1 VRTQRPAAG
10 FTLVEM
16 LVAVAL
22 LAIIAVVSWR
32 GLDHVAQQSARAER
46 ASAETADL
54 LRTLAQLERDLEQR
68 LPDTVLGAR
77 DAAQE
82 LPAALAILAT
92 AAGAP
97 ALEILRASPHSPGR
111 AQRVVYYVA
120 NGALTRSLAPAG
132 AERTAASTVELLPGT
147 QRLTLRTYAA
157 GAWSVP
163 GARVPGRPP
172 PGRATGL
179 EITIEGRE
187 GARYV
192 RVFVL

>member
-1 VRTQRPAAG
+1 MRTRRPARG

-22 LAIIAVVSWR
+22 LAIIGVVSWR
-32 GLDHVAQQSARAER
+32 GLDYVAQQRAH
-46 ASAETADL
+46 AEQAAAEATDL

-68 LPDTVLGAR
+68 LPDTMLEAR

-82 LPAALAILAT
+82 LPAALTLLVT
-92 AAGAP
+92 ANGAP
-97 ALEILRASPHSPGR
+97 ALEILRASPGSPGR
-111 AQRVVYYVA
+111 AQRVVYRVA
-120 NGALTRSLAPAG
+120 DGALM
-132 AERTAASTVELLPGT
+132 RTVISADTAAAASTVALLQGA

-163 GARVPGRPP
+163 GARVSGRP

-179 EITIEGRE
+179 EVSIECLDST
-187 GARYV
+187 RYV
-192 RVFVL
+192 RVFAL

>member
-1 VRTQRPAAG
+1 MRARRPAAG

-32 GLDHVAQQSARAER
+32 GLDHVAQQRAHAEQ
-46 ASAETADL
+46 ASAETTDL

-68 LPDTVLGAR
+68 LPDTVLCAG
-77 DAAQE
+77 DPAQE
-82 LPAALAILAT
+82 LPASLAILAT
-92 AAGAP
+92 AGGAP
-97 ALEILRASPHSPGR
+97 ALEILRASPGSPGR

-120 NGALTRSLAPAG
+120 SGALVRSLAPAD
-132 AERTAASTVELLPGT
+132 AARPSASTVELLPGT
-147 QRLTLRTYAA
+147 QRLSLRTYAA
-157 GAWSVP
+157 GAWSAP
-163 GARVPGRPP
+163 GARAPGRPTE
-172 PGRATGL
+172 RAIGL
-179 EITIEGRE
+179 EVTIEGPG